1 MADVTVSPEE
11 WKFVRFD
18 TERIVAVASTLADQ
32 VGITVP
38 IRIEVDETTPLGR
51 VSVTSYE
58 PLVVNAE
65 SGAFEDPKSPRELS
79 ERSVADVLGRLFF
92 RIRDR
97 LDPAFGSPPPDSDLT
112 LAQSTAWDAYAVG
125 RSVRLG
131 YPASRQR
138 RLYHFRNRHGFSDTA
153 DAVFDRLWESD
164 GLTWADLEAA
174 VAETEA
180 TRTPVG

>member
-1 MADVTVSPEE
+1 MADVTVDPTE
-11 WKFVRFD
+11 WKFVLFD
-18 TERIVAVASTLADQ
+18 TERIRAVASKLADE

-58 PLVVNAE
+58 PLVVKAE
-65 SGAFEDPKSPRELS
+65 SGAFEDPKAPRELS
-79 ERSVADVLGRLFF
+79 ERAVADVLGRLFF

-97 LDPAFGSPPPDSDLT
+97 LDPAFGSPPPDGDLT

-125 RSVRLG
+125 RAVRLG

-153 DAVFDRLWESD
+153 DAVFERLWNAD